1 MSQQSRAQYSPET
14 KARVHVCY
22 PICKSPAD
30 RQRLADDEN
39 IGSLQKLY
47 NMASRIDATR
57 AHAGS
62 TEDWMADDGYDA
74 TEDWARLY
82 LRDDP
87 NAVSWNADD
96 DRFLREHFGKTKIEE
111 IGVFLNR
118 SETAV
123 AYRVRQLRLR
133 NIPKYY
139 DIRKVAPW
147 LGLKV
152 SDVLLMTKLGLDVF
166 PCCNADGE
174 IKITLVSTTS
184 LARTLLRGRLWKRL
198 VDKYD
203 ADEFFIRDVIESVVA
218 LQKGEAV
225 WEPSPRVSHGRVSLN
240 PYSETCFGLFYD
252 GFDEKMAGDDLDPRD
267 LHPDARVTSDDWR
280 RGENGSDDS
289 DEQLATVDK
298 SLLKQGPAQIKVHG
312 NTSSRSA
319 NGTRPR
325 SHAARTKGKR
335 KAAAPA
341 PA

>member
-1 MSQQSRAQYSPET
+1 MSHQSRAQYTPET

-30 RQRLADDEN
+30 RERLARDER

-62 TEDWMADDGYDA
+62 TEDWMAEDGYDA
-74 TEDWARLY
+74 TQDWSRLY
-82 LRDDP
+82 LRDNP
-87 NAVSWNADD
+87 ESLSWSEDD
-96 DRFLREHFGKTKIEE
+96 DRFLREHYGKTKIEE

-118 SETAV
+118 SEAAV
-123 AYRVRQLRLR
+123 AYRVRELGLR
-133 NIPKYY
+133 NVPKYY

-152 SDVLLMTKLGLDVF
+152 SDVLLLTKLGLEAF
-166 PCCNADGE
+166 PCCDSSGQ
-174 IKITLVSTTS
+174 IRITLVSTTS

-203 ADEFFIRDVIESVVA
+203 ADEFFIRDVIESIVA

-225 WEPSPRVSHGRVSLN
+225 WEPSPWVSHGRVSLN

-267 LHPDARVTSDDWR
+267 LHPDAQVTSDHWR
-280 RGENGSDDS
+280 RGENGADDS
-289 DEQLATVDK
+289 TEQLGSVTDV
-298 SLLKQGPAQIKVHG
+298 LLSG
-312 NTSSRSA
+312 
-319 NGTRPR
+319 
-325 SHAARTKGKR
+325 
-335 KAAAPA
+335 APA
-341 PA
+341 PVHARCAQAAATVAA

>member
-22 PICKSPAD
+22 PICKSPED
-30 RQRLADDEN
+30 RKRLAEDED

-62 TEDWMADDGYDA
+62 SEDWMADDGYDA
-74 TEDWARLY
+74 TQDWARLY

-87 NAVSWNADD
+87 ETVTWSKDD
-96 DRFLREHFGKTKIEE
+96 DRFLRDHFGRTKIEE

-123 AYRVRQLRLR
+123 AYRVRELGLR

-152 SDVLLMTKLGLDVF
+152 SDVMLMTKIGLEVF
-166 PCCNADGE
+166 PCCNAEGE

-203 ADEFFIRDVIESVVA
+203 ADEFFIRDIIESIVA

-225 WEPSPRVSHGRVSLN
+225 WEPSPWVSHGRVSLN

-252 GFDEKMAGDDLDPRD
+252 GYDEKMAGDDLDPRD
-267 LHPDARVTSDDWR
+267 LHPRAKVTSDNWR
-280 RGENGSDDS
+280 RGENGTDDS
-289 DEQLATVDK
+289 DEQLKTLGK
-298 SLLKQGPAQIKVHG
+298 ELLQGAPQPLKG
-312 NTSSRSA
+312 RRSSS
-319 NGTRPR
+319 
-325 SHAARTKGKR
+325 KGKQATR
-335 KAAAPA
+335 KAASKKSTRKQRAA
-341 PA
+341 AV

>member
-1 MSQQSRAQYSPET
+1 M
-14 KARVHVCY
+14 HVCY

-30 RQRLADDEN
+30 RERLAADEG

-74 TEDWARLY
+74 TQDWSRLY

-87 NAVSWNADD
+87 ETLTWSEDD
-96 DRFLREHFGKTKIEE
+96 DRFLNEHYGKTKIEE

-123 AYRVRQLRLR
+123 AYRVRELGLR
-133 NIPKYY
+133 NVPKYY

-152 SDVLLMTKLGLDVF
+152 SDVLLLTRMGLEAF
-166 PCCNADGE
+166 PCCDPSGQ
-174 IKITLVSTTS
+174 IRITLVSTTS

-203 ADEFFIRDVIESVVA
+203 ADEFFVRDIIESIVA
-218 LQKGEAV
+218 LQKEEAV
-225 WEPSPRVSHGRVSLN
+225 WEPSPWVSHGRVSLN

-267 LHPDARVTSDDWR
+267 LHPDAQVTSDYWR
-280 RGENGSDDS
+280 RGENGTDDS
-289 DEQLATVDK
+289 TEQLGTVTDV
-298 SLLKQGPAQIKVHG
+298 LLSGAPTPVASRRRRTRAKV
-312 NTSSRSA
+312 
-319 NGTRPR
+319 
-325 SHAARTKGKR
+325 AA
-335 KAAAPA
+335 
-341 PA
+341 